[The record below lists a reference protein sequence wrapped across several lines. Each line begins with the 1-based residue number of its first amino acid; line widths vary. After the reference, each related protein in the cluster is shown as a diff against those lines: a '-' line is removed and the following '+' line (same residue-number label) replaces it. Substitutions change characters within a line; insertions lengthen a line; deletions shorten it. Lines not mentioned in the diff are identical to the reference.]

1 MLGFNKS
8 TPKRM
13 LVLGCSHLS
22 GAYDINDN
30 NAGEQSY
37 AWHLWNLRGQRD
49 IMYTVPNPGE
59 GLQMYATIIN
69 HMEVT
74 GQIENFD
81 RYLIQLTAEPRLSYF
96 DNEHDQDF
104 YFKNLDMF
112 LQEKAPFNDGRTLCY
127 LYSKDGTGY
136 ANTNQVITNV
146 HRKFYEKHEHRFR
159 TTEGKNAW
167 MDVSDTITAPLNQPG
182 LLLQNLTHV
191 YYRFI
196 VDTLTRY
203 NREVCLFTWWG
214 NQGFTNLHTRKEDPW
229 MFKKFQGSLSG
240 SMTAAGTWFPREELS
255 NGAHL
260 NSEQSLTVAEHLNT
274 ELNSKGFF
282 K

>member
-1 MLGFNKS
+1 MLGFSKNI
-8 TPKRM
+8 PKRM

-22 GAYDINDN
+22 GAYDINDQ

-74 GQIENFD
+74 GQIERFD
-81 RYLIQLTAEPRLSYF
+81 RYLIQLTAEPRVSYF
-96 DNEHDQDF
+96 NNSHDQEF
-104 YFKNLDMF
+104 YFKNLDLF
-112 LQEKAPFNDGRTLCY
+112 LQEKNPFNDGRTLSY
-127 LYSKDGTGY
+127 LYSKEGTGW
-136 ANTNQVITNV
+136 TNNNQQFTNV
-146 HRKFYEKHEHRFR
+146 HRKLYEKHESKFR
-159 TTEGKNAW
+159 TDEGKNSW
-167 MDVSDTITAPLNQPG
+167 LNVSEDMTDGINNPG

-196 VDTLTRY
+196 VDTLQKY
-203 NREVCLFTWWG
+203 NREFCMFTWWG
-214 NQGFTNLHTRKEDPW
+214 NQGFTNLHKKMSDPW
-229 MFKKFQGSLSG
+229 LFEKQNGSISS
-240 SMTAAGTWFPREELS
+240 SMALVDKWFPREELS

-260 NSEQSLTVAEHLNT
+260 NSEQSLIVSDHLHR
-274 ELNSKGFF
+274 EINSKGYF